1 MLSTDVIDF
10 FYFNVTFP
18 TAINFCVLMAAIP
31 DSASVFA
38 HTIFFFYT
46 LQPFSRLNVGSLLLV
61 YGGTNIYCLK
71 QKVLTIWN

>member
-1 MLSTDVIDF
+1 
-10 FYFNVTFP
+10 
-18 TAINFCVLMAAIP
+18 MAAIP

-46 LQPFSRLNVGSLLLV
+46 LKPLSRLNVGSLLLV

-71 QKVLTIWN
+71 QKILTIWN